1 MRGHAGAS
9 PQHQHLM
16 DEVLLLRERL
26 HRVTVA
32 LSITEEMVAAVYE
45 RLAETPSPHC
55 TQQILEAKR
64 ARAAAAECRAFA
76 IRLDELKPGGPGSSP
91 S

>member
-1 MRGHAGAS
+1 
-9 PQHQHLM
+9 M
-16 DEVLLLRERL
+16 DEVLVLRERL

-32 LSITEEMVAAVYE
+32 LAITEEMVAAVYE
-45 RLAETPSPHC
+45 RMAETPSAHT
-55 TQQILEAKR
+55 TQQILESKR

-76 IRLDELKPGGPGSSP
+76 LRLDELKPGGSVSSP